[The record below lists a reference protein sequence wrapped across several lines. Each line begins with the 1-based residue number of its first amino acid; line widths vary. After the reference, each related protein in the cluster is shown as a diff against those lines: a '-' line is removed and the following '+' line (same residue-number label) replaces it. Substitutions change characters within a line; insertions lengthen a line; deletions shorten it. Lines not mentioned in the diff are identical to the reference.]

1 MNQELK
7 MVNIMTKKS
16 SQKPMTT
23 YDELMQ
29 DPEFKEIYEKSY
41 QELVLSELLL
51 AIMAEDNISIRSLA
65 KQAGISPAII
75 QDIRSGKR
83 DNLTLKTFANLMDAL
98 GYNLVL
104 ENRTRKRGLPRRIK
118 MSSAIGSR
126 RIRNHSRKREMAK

>member
-1 MNQELK
+1 MK
-7 MVNIMTKKS
+7 YDKD
-16 SQKPMTT
+16 KPLST

-29 DPEFKEIYEKSY
+29 NQEFRKKHEKSY

-83 DNLTLKTFANLMDAL
+83 DNLTLKTFASLIDAL

-104 ENRTRKRGLPRRIK
+104 ENRNQKKGLPKRIKMGHVGGRRIK
-118 MSSAIGSR
+118 KP
-126 RIRNHSRKREMAK
+126 HTVH